1 MRQTLIDVYAVAEL
15 QRAAVAR
22 WHQHG
27 LDNPCHD
34 FLHLV
39 CHQCSLNYLL
49 WHEED
54 AARDPRASDT
64 EIARVKRTIDQ
75 LNQQRNDYIEQL
87 DVWLTAQL
95 AARRIY
101 PRDEA
106 GVNTETPGSAI
117 DRLAILALRIYHL
130 EEQFSRSES
139 TTEHRQVVTA
149 RLGFC
154 WQQHADL
161 TQSLDEL
168 LGEIESGVKRH
179 RIYQPLKL
187 YNDPDFNPYLYT
199 KTRLTTRHVATTLWH
214 TDVETRVAG
223 V

>member
-1 MRQTLIDVYAVAEL
+1 MRQTLIDVFAIAEL
-15 QRAAVAR
+15 QRAAIAR
-22 WHQHG
+22 WHQQG
-27 LDNPCHD
+27 LDNPFDD

-54 AARDPRASDT
+54 AARDPTASDT

-87 DVWLTAQL
+87 DRWLTSLL
-95 AARRIY
+95 AVRRIY
-101 PRDEA
+101 PREQA

-117 DRLAILALRIYHL
+117 DRLAILTLRIYHL
-130 EEQFSRSES
+130 EEQFTCSES
-139 TTEHRQVVTA
+139 RIEHLGVVTA
-149 RLGFC
+149 RLAAC

-161 TQSLDEL
+161 TRSLDEL

-199 KTRLTTRHVATTLWH
+199 KTRLAPRHVAATLWH
-214 TDVETRVAG
+214 AG
-223 V
+223 AEG